1 MGRVTLLLPAVRWW
15 AVLVAVV
22 GVPVVFATVAADP
35 FSLPKFQLLAACT
48 VVAGAATGAW
58 WLSTSP
64 RVVGHLPGGPAVAV
78 LLGWTALATIWS
90 RAPAV
95 SVLGQY
101 RRLDGLVPL
110 LLSVA
115 MAWMVSTSIRERA
128 GRSQQLAV
136 ALAVSTVPAVAYVAL
151 QANGADPFN
160 WLDADGQAIDL
171 PYGLLGNSNFSG
183 AHLAIALPAAVALWR
198 WTAGWARVGAAT
210 VALAAAAGTWL
221 TESRGGMLAALVGV
235 AAAWL
240 LRPDL
245 LPRRL
250 GQVVVL
256 GAAAALVGTVL
267 TVASGSTS
275 WAGPAADLHLLRSV
289 TLEQRAE
296 LWRGALGVIADE
308 PVLGSGP
315 DTMLD
320 AFPPHRSREAARIA
334 ELNVDA
340 AHNVFL
346 HRAAG
351 AGLPALAA
359 YLVVVVAA
367 LRRAWSRR
375 ATADPLALAAFGG
388 GLAAYLAQGLVS
400 IDVIPLAFLG
410 WVLVGA
416 VGGITSPPPPR
427 QVAVTPVPA
436 VAVAVIGTA
445 ALAVLAV
452 LSQPLVADTR
462 FREAI
467 ELGNRDGDPLE
478 VATRLEDVI
487 AVHPLEPTYRTR
499 YAQQLEVAAAGA
511 PVDAARV
518 LLDDA
523 LVAHARTLDLAPG
536 RIDALTAWAT
546 ATSRAA
552 VAHGDPDLAAEG
564 VNIAAAATDRDPFN
578 WRAHATL
585 AVAALT
591 AAQLDEAAGD
601 EHLAR
606 ALAAA
611 EAAVDLSGG
620 EPLAWQLLAE
630 AHRARGDDRA
640 ALEAEREAAAAA
652 G

>member
-1 MGRVTLLLPAVRWW
+1 
-15 AVLVAVV
+15 
-22 GVPVVFATVAADP
+22 
-35 FSLPKFQLLAACT
+35 
-48 VVAGAATGAW
+48 
-58 WLSTSP
+58 
-64 RVVGHLPGGPAVAV
+64 
-78 LLGWTALATIWS
+78 
-90 RAPAV
+90 
-95 SVLGQY
+95 
-101 RRLDGLVPL
+101 
-110 LLSVA
+110 
-115 MAWMVSTSIRERA
+115 
-128 GRSQQLAV
+128 
-136 ALAVSTVPAVAYVAL
+136 
-151 QANGADPFN
+151 
-160 WLDADGQAIDL
+160 
-171 PYGLLGNSNFSG
+171 
-183 AHLAIALPAAVALWR
+183 
-198 WTAGWARVGAAT
+198 
-210 VALAAAAGTWL
+210 
-221 TESRGGMLAALVGV
+221 MLAALVGV

-320 AFPPHRSREAARIA
+320 AFPPHRSQEAARIA

-367 LRRAWSRR
+367 LRRVWSRR
-375 ATADPLALAAFGG
+375 ATGDPLALAAFGG

-400 IDVIPLAFLG
+400 IDVVPLAFIG

-416 VGGITSPPPPR
+416 VGGVTSPPPPR
-427 QVAVTPVPA
+427 QVTVTPVPA
-436 VAVAVIGTA
+436 VAVAVVGTA
-445 ALAVLAV
+445 ALAVLAL
-452 LSQPLVADTR
+452 LSQPLVADMG
-462 FREAI
+462 FRDAI
-467 ELGNRDGDPLE
+467 ELGNREGDPLE
-478 VATRLEDVI
+478 VATQLDDVI
-487 AVHPLEPTYRTR
+487 AVNPLEPTYRTR
-499 YAQQLEVAAAGA
+499 YAQQLEVAAAAA
-511 PVDAARV
+511 PVEAARG
-518 LLDDA
+518 LLDEA
-523 LVAHARTLDLAPG
+523 LLAHARALDLAPG
-536 RIDALTAWAT
+536 RIDALAGGAT

-552 VAHGDPDLAAEG
+552 VAHGDTDLAADA
-564 VNIAAAATDRDPFN
+564 VAIASVATDRDPFN
-578 WRAHATL
+578 WRAHATV
-585 AVAALT
+585 AVTVLT
-591 AAQLDEAAGD
+591 AAGLDEVGREELLD
-601 EHLAR
+601 Q
-606 ALAAA
+606 ALVAA

-630 AHRARGDDRA
+630 THRARGDDRA

-652 G
+652 GRASGAG